1 MSSLELVKIKS
12 SSGRKLEYATSS
24 ARGRRADPSDGAD
37 DDRVGGRGEGGV
49 SARGMMIQ
57 EILAT
62 GTASVWS
69 RISCG
74 ASQAASVAAYLV
86 YSPHAPPMASNLET
100 RLPRPRPSQI
110 NAHRKL
116 LGNPCATACSC
127 DVSKEEKEQ
136 ESVFKNRLEIE
147 VCPSPSRTRQR
158 DA

>member
-1 MSSLELVKIKS
+1 MPPLAHVED
-12 SSGRKLEYATSS
+12 GRTLLTAQMTI
-24 ARGRRADPSDGAD
+24 
-37 DDRVGGRGEGGV
+37 VWIGEGDVSV
-49 SARGMMIQ
+49 SARGMMMIQ

-74 ASQAASVAAYLV
+74 ASRAASVAAYLV

-136 ESVFKNRLEIE
+136 ESV
-147 VCPSPSRTRQR
+147 
-158 DA
+158 